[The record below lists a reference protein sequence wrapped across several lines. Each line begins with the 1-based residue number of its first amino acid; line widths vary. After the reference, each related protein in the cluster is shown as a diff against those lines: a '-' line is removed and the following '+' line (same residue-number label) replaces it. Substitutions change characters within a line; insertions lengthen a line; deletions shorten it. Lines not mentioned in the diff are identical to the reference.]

1 MRGVGG
7 ADCLQLSL
15 LLLDL
20 FCIQRIVTNTHAAR
34 SNEEHTHT
42 HAQAYACVHALS
54 LTRLRLFL
62 FVYYLLLVTENQE
75 KKTTTFFST
84 AIWLQLTHLIHGR
97 FGQIQADGAAQRS
110 RDAIGKLL
118 VCSGSSS
125 SWTTA
130 AAATTR

>member
-34 SNEEHTHT
+34 SNEEHTHACTSVCMCACTLT
-42 HAQAYACVHALS
+42 HTIATILICL
-54 LTRLRLFL
+54 LFASC
-62 FVYYLLLVTENQE
+62 YRKSG